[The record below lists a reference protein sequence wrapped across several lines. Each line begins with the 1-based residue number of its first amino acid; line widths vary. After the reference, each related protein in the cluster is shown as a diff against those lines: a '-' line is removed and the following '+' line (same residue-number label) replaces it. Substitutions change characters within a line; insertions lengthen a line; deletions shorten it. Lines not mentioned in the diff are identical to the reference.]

1 MYEQFRCSCAAVA
14 FVVCALSCKREPAP
28 AAVPATPATPTATT
42 APSPRAPTPSPT
54 APAPNNAGC
63 EPVLYSAPP
72 GSDIRDLSQTAA
84 ELVWREHRGVF
95 AMRKP
100 SGEARPVLETVNP
113 RALAVDAR
121 YAYVGQRGAQ
131 GDGVYRVPL
140 AGGTAEFMCAY
151 GGMFNLVDDL
161 VMAGDRLIMSRGMG
175 EIVRIDTA
183 PPYAQRVYS
192 GRDQRR
198 NTFQP
203 MAASEHAVWFA
214 RPGNRRNPGG
224 YARLDL
230 ETGAVTPIAPPVQT
244 IAAQGGTVVVV
255 RGEPGLRAAL
265 DFNAQHAAIHFANE
279 VSGEVDA
286 TPWWQGSL
294 VFGVTVSD
302 GEVFFRTNVDR
313 PATGMPSD
321 GWLRGRVGATARSF
335 KRCRANENLGRA
347 PLGGVRDGD
356 RLYQIVNS
364 LATGHQIVAITAE

>member
-1 MYEQFRCSCAAVA
+1 MYEQVRRSCAAVA
-14 FVVCALSCKREPAP
+14 LVALALSCKREPAP
-28 AAVPATPATPTATT
+28 ASVPAAPATPTTST
-42 APSPRAPTPSPT
+42 APSRPRRVQASDGSAPS
-54 APAPNNAGC
+54 AAGC

-72 GSDIRDLSQTAA
+72 GSDIRDLSQTAT
-84 ELVWREHRGVF
+84 ELVWREYRGVF

-100 SGEARPVLETVNP
+100 SGDARPVLETVNP

-121 YAYVGQRGAQ
+121 YAYVGHRGAQ

-140 AGGTAEFMCAY
+140 AGGAAEFMGAY
-151 GGMFNLVDDL
+151 GGTFNLIDDL
-161 VMAGDRLIMSRGMG
+161 VMAGDHLIMSRGMG
-175 EIVRIDTA
+175 ELVRIDKA

-230 ETGAVTPIAPPVQT
+230 ETGAVAPIAPPVQT
-244 IAAQGGTVVVV
+244 IAAQGGTVAVV

-279 VSGEVDA
+279 VTGEVDA
-286 TPWWQGSL
+286 TPWWQGAL
-294 VFGVTVSD
+294 VFGVTVGD

-335 KRCRANENLGRA
+335 KRCRAGENLGRT

-356 RLYQIVNS
+356 RIYQIVNS
-364 LATGHQIVAITAE
+364 LSTGHQIVAITAE